1 MILDRN
7 MKKLLFIYSL
17 TFFFSCKNKEVRKNI
32 HKGVDSYN
40 LSYAD
45 AKNLET
51 ELYQKYADDLILNRI
66 DEIEN
71 QLITVE
77 GLEFKYHQNIFG
89 EMPSTGWSLFISLHG
104 GGGVDPSINERQWN
118 RHKSLYSLKNGILI
132 TPRSPTDTW
141 DMWHKE
147 HVDKMLKRLI
157 QNMIAKYKIN
167 SNKVFLLGYSAGG
180 DGVYQLAP
188 RMADQFAAASMS
200 AGHPNDASPLGLRNM
215 GFAIHMG
222 ENDSAYNRNTVAE
235 EWKRKLESLKNA
247 DPLGYNHL
255 VKIYAERGHQ
265 ISHSKENYVLEKSEN
280 GVDSSGILW
289 MSTFTRNPY
298 PKKVVWK
305 QDDVTHNHFYWL
317 KVRKPEAY
325 SLIIASIEGQ
335 VITVINTTVPEVIIR
350 LNDSL
355 INMDEKV
362 KIFYKDIKIFNDYV
376 PRKKDVILNSINLQ
390 GDPESIYYGEISISL
405 GL

>member
-1 MILDRN
+1 
-7 MKKLLFIYSL
+7 
-17 TFFFSCKNKEVRKNI
+17 
-32 HKGVDSYN
+32 
-40 LSYAD
+40 
-45 AKNLET
+45 
-51 ELYQKYADDLILNRI
+51 
-66 DEIEN
+66 
-71 QLITVE
+71 
-77 GLEFKYHQNIFG
+77 
-89 EMPSTGWSLFISLHG
+89 
-104 GGGVDPSINERQWN
+104 
-118 RHKSLYSLKNGILI
+118 
-132 TPRSPTDTW
+132 
-141 DMWHKE
+141 
-147 HVDKMLKRLI
+147 
-157 QNMIAKYKIN
+157 
-167 SNKVFLLGYSAGG
+167 
-180 DGVYQLAP
+180 
-188 RMADQFAAASMS
+188 
-200 AGHPNDASPLGLRNM
+200 
-215 GFAIHMG
+215 
-222 ENDSAYNRNTVAE
+222 
-235 EWKRKLESLKNA
+235 
-247 DPLGYNHL
+247 
-255 VKIYAERGHQ
+255 
-265 ISHSKENYVLEKSEN
+265 
-280 GVDSSGILW
+280 